1 MRSKFL
7 TSIWALTMAL
17 AMPSAAQV
25 TVAAAAD
32 LNAALTELAAS
43 YEKSGGG
50 AVRLSFG
57 SSGNLFHQI
66 QNGAPFDVF
75 FSADLDYPNRLIE
88 AGLAEKSS
96 FYRYAVGQLVLWVP
110 ASSPLDVEHRGMD
123 SLLDPSVKK
132 ISLANPEHAPYGR
145 AAVAALRHFGVYEKV
160 SDRFVLGE
168 NVSQAA
174 QFVESGN
181 AQVGFVALSHAL
193 APGMKEKGRYWIIP
207 PDSYPSLQQ
216 AVVILSH
223 SSKKSDA
230 AAFVD
235 YLKRPQST
243 EVLRRYGFSVPEKA
257 SEVKP

>member
-1 MRSKFL
+1 MATKFL
-7 TSIWALTMAL
+7 SLVLVWIMA
-17 AMPSAAQV
+17 AVMPASAQI

-32 LNAALTELAAS
+32 LNAALTEIAAD

-123 SLLDPSVKK
+123 SLL
-132 ISLANPEHAPYGR
+132 
-145 AAVAALRHFGVYEKV
+145 
-160 SDRFVLGE
+160 
-168 NVSQAA
+168 
-174 QFVESGN
+174 
-181 AQVGFVALSHAL
+181 
-193 APGMKEKGRYWIIP
+193 
-207 PDSYPSLQQ
+207 
-216 AVVILSH
+216 
-223 SSKKSDA
+223 
-230 AAFVD
+230 
-235 YLKRPQST
+235 
-243 EVLRRYGFSVPEKA
+243 
-257 SEVKP
+257 